1 MARWDLVGPLAIVL
15 FGALFAC
22 KNKGNPAV
30 VKGSCDMRGGSGAGS
45 AICIDFHVE
54 PNAKVQAIC
63 SPSAGYNLSTGAC
76 DRTGALGGC
85 QKGNLTN
92 WYYPSSV
99 HTSASQVQSECT
111 DTFVSP

>member
-22 KNKGNPAV
+22 KNKASASV
-30 VKGSCDMRGGSGAGS
+30 VKGSCDMRGGSGSGS
-45 AICIDFHVE
+45 AICMDFHVE
-54 PNAKVQAIC
+54 PNAKVRAIC
-63 SPSAGYNLSTGAC
+63 SPAAGYTMSSGRC

-85 QKGNLTN
+85 HKGNLTS

-99 HTSASQVQSECT
+99 HTTAAQVQASCSDE
-111 DTFVSP
+111 FVTP